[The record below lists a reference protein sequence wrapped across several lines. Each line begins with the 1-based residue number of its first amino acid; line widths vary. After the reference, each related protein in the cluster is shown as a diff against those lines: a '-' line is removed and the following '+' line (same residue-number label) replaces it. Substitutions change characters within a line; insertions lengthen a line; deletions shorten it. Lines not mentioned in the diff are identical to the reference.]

1 MIFPWHQNDIQIYPG
16 FPVKSPYWKSFQVP
30 TATESGPSCTP
41 SLTEWWDRLQTTS
54 CSCTRDG
61 WGEAS
66 ILGLYQIPAN
76 LLELT
81 ELSGISIYCEILAHF
96 MLDWGFYPLFFGA
109 DTASKQNTKAEP
121 RNFDGNPKWPR
132 TTCKK
137 ASIGDLRR
145 RENRS
150 AWPHLPCS
158 DSLEILCSLHTSM
171 CFSNLGPVQIL
182 VCSRLN
188 SVQLARHR
196 VYDVQGPSFVI
207 ITKGTATY
215 AQTYSEDTG

>member
-1 MIFPWHQNDIQIYPG
+1 MGPLTNNILQLHEGRVGRGFNPG
-16 FPVKSPYWKSFQVP
+16 ALSDPCKF
-30 TATESGPSCTP
+30 A
-41 SLTEWWDRLQTTS
+41 RI
-54 CSCTRDG
+54 
-61 WGEAS
+61 A
-66 ILGLYQIPAN
+66 
-76 LLELT
+76 